1 MTKKTFRNIK
11 EKLEDKWMN
20 IVDKFNTNAKK
31 SNTYYR
37 WSYKTIWAPL
47 WWVVGVTVAYLI
59 ALFLTG
65 SEFEL
70 DALVSRM
77 IVGYI
82 AYSIGMVIQYL
93 YVAKKARRA

>member
-1 MTKKTFRNIK
+1 MTKKIFRNIK

-47 WWVVGVTVAYLI
+47 WWVVGVTIAYLI

-93 YVAKKARRA
+93 YVAKKARRV